1 VKIEVFIIVSILN
14 LYVAVAYYRLLKKK
28 KIKPALAMWFFFTLA
43 VSMSLITYIREGNYS
58 FRDNALNTTD
68 LFMVTFV
75 SLAILFMGDN
85 SSRFTR
91 FDYLCLGV
99 VLLIIIFWIITQNHW
114 ISNIGIQLI
123 MIISYFPVVK
133 RMLKAKENTE
143 PFSVWIVMMITPL
156 VSLTVSEGSLAAIYA
171 IRASIC
177 TATLLILMLRIERK
191 KIKG

>member
-1 VKIEVFIIVSILN
+1 
-14 LYVAVAYYRLLKKK
+14 
-28 KIKPALAMWFFFTLA
+28 MWFFFTLA

-75 SLAILFMGDN
+75 SLAILFMADN

-99 VLLIIIFWIITQNHW
+99 VVLIIIFWITTQNHW

-133 RMLKAKENTE
+133 RMLKARENTE

-156 VSLTVSEGSLAAIYA
+156 ISLTVSEGSLAAIYA
-171 IRASIC
+171 IRASVC

>member
-1 VKIEVFIIVSILN
+1 
-14 LYVAVAYYRLLKKK
+14 
-28 KIKPALAMWFFFTLA
+28 MWFFFTLA
-43 VSMSLITYIREGNYS
+43 VSMSLITYIREGNYN

-114 ISNIGIQLI
+114 VSNIGIQLI

-133 RMLKAKENTE
+133 RMLKARENTE

-156 VSLTVSEGSLAAIYA
+156 ISLTASEGSLAAIYA
-171 IRASIC
+171 IRAFVC
-177 TATLLILMLRIERK
+177 TATLLILMLRIEKK